1 MAFQA
6 IRSLGALI
14 IQKETEKMSVLHKT
28 KARFIQEPCFSFC
41 IWVSYKLLKM
51 YHLTL
56 CVYVDMPHLHEGNNF
71 QEFLSHQFW
80 GSSSGHEAAS
90 ALTCGAVSAAWRF
103 YCIVCLSVCLFVF
116 KVHIQSGG

>member
-1 MAFQA
+1 
-6 IRSLGALI
+6 
-14 IQKETEKMSVLHKT
+14 MSVLHKT
-28 KARFIQEPCFSFC
+28 RFIQEPCFSFC

-90 ALTCGAVSAAWRF
+90 ALTNGLTSLE
-103 YCIVCLSVCLFVF
+103 ILLHCLFVCLFVCLFF
-116 KVHIQSGG
+116 KFAYKVWMKTFF